1 MTPELALLSVWLP
14 WIVGGAFVIVCA
26 AAFGTARR

>member
-14 WIVGGAFVIVCA
+14 WIVGAAFVIVCA
-26 AAFGTARR
+26 AAFGMVRR